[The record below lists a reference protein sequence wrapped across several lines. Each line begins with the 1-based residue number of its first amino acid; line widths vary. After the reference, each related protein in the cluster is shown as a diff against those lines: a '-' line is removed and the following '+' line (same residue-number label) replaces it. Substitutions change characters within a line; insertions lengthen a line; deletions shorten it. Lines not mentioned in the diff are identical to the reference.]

1 MKPVPSVAKKPAP
14 APAVGAAG
22 VVGKSVPVP
31 PVVRQAAAPR
41 QWSPRALAAAVML
54 VLLGGLVVM
63 MALPRYAERRDVLV
77 MARPVKAGQLLVAQ
91 DLTTA
96 KIAAGPEVSTIAGGD
111 AARVVGRI
119 ARADLAA
126 GVALAPSLVAEDT
139 GFGSGQALVGL
150 ALKTG
155 QMPAAGIQVGQSVTI
170 VGTPGTAAGQG
181 GVWASASFP
190 GVVASMGAKDPATG
204 ATVLDVRVPVADA
217 AKVARLASTGNL
229 AVLALPVG
237 E

>member
-1 MKPVPSVAKKPAP
+1 MKPVPSPVKKPAP
-14 APAVGAAG
+14 AANPAG
-22 VVGKSVPVP
+22 VAGKSVPAP

-41 QWSPRALAAAVML
+41 QWSPKALAAAVLL

-63 MALPRYAERRDVLV
+63 VALPRYAERRDVLV
-77 MARPVKAGQLLVAQ
+77 MARPVKAGQVLVAQ

-96 KIAAGPEVSTIAGGD
+96 KVAAGPDVSTIAAD
-111 AARVVGRI
+111 QASTAVGKI
-119 ARADLAA
+119 TRADLAA

-139 GFGSGQALVGL
+139 GFDAGQALVGL

-155 QMPAAGIQVGQSVTI
+155 QVPSAGIQVGQSVTI
-170 VGTPGTAAGQG
+170 VGTPGTTAGQP
-181 GVWASASFP
+181 GVWASASYS
-190 GVVASMGAKDPATG
+190 GVVVSLGAKDPATG
-204 ATVLDVRVPVADA
+204 VMVLDVRVPVADA
-217 AKVARLASTGNL
+217 PKVARLASTGNL